1 MALRVSIR
9 AAFSRKSTIPFTQRV
24 ITLDSLTTTTSEIG
38 GTNSSATSGTQ
49 GPNDSQFLHLL
60 RLSGDQPRDNPVEKE
75 APPDRQSLSHFAQ
88 VSKILPITKSRK
100 FPNNVR

>member
-1 MALRVSIR
+1 MNLLYCRHPRTSGHN
-9 AAFSRKSTIPFTQRV
+9 SGLTHSKK
-24 ITLDSLTTTTSEIG
+24 TLDSLTTTTSEIG

-49 GPNDSQFLHLL
+49 GPNDIQFLHLL